1 MNTLPLWLALAGS
14 LAASPGETAPPRVK
28 LVVMVTVDQLVP
40 RYLEQ
45 WRPQFTGGLA
55 RLLDGGAVFT
65 DAFQDHALT
74 ETAPG
79 HATVLS
85 GRWPRHT
92 GIISNGA
99 GVGDSSSPLV
109 EVSGPGASPHR
120 FRGTALFDWIAATN
134 PDARALSVSRKDRGA
149 ILPIGRAK
157 QQVYWYQAGVFTTSR
172 YYADSLPAWVRI
184 FNARRIPF
192 KAAGQAV
199 TLLLPDSAYAEPDSA
214 PWENQGRDVT
224 FPHRLPPDSQRAAA
238 IYAGTPWI
246 DSLTLAFALTG
257 VEELRVGR
265 RRGTDLLAVSLSAT
279 DAIGHVFGPDS
290 REIHD
295 QVLRLDRYLG
305 WFLDRLF
312 DRLGEDGVVVVLT
325 ADHGVTPYPAAS
337 RARGISAYAV
347 SLDTVL
353 SAVNREL
360 DAAYRSLHDPEAWLR
375 ADGGMILLEDNGR
388 LAAAGINV
396 DSVWTAVAGRI
407 RALPG
412 VARVDRLA
420 DLYAA
425 DTTEDAVARRW
436 VHHLDPDASVPLVVT
451 LAEPSV
457 WSDRFAMHG
466 QASDADAHVPLIFY
480 GRGFRPGRYERRVA
494 TVDIAP
500 TLARRLDVAPLSV
513 LDGRVLVEALD
524 PER

>member
-1 MNTLPLWLALAGS
+1 MITLPLWLALAGS
-14 LAASPGETAPPRVK
+14 LSASPAGAAPPRVK

-55 RLLDGGAVFT
+55 RLLDEGAVFT
-65 DAFQDHALT
+65 TAFQDHAQT

-92 GIISNGA
+92 GILSNRA
-99 GVGDSSSPLV
+99 GVGDSASPLV

-120 FRGTALFDWIAATN
+120 FRGTALYDWLAAAN
-134 PDARALSVSRKDRGA
+134 ADARALSVSRKDRGA
-149 ILPIGRAK
+149 ILPVGRAR
-157 QQVYWYQAGVFTTSR
+157 QHVYWYQSGVFTTSR
-172 YYADSLPAWVRI
+172 YYADSLPAWVRV

-192 KAAGQAV
+192 KAAEQVV
-199 TLLLPDSAYAEPDSA
+199 TLLLPDSAYPEPDSL
-214 PWENQGRDVT
+214 PWENQGRNVT

-238 IYAGTPWI
+238 AFAGTPWI

-257 VEELRVGR
+257 AEELRLGR
-265 RRGTDLLAVSLSAT
+265 RKGTDLLAVSLSAT

-305 WFLDRLF
+305 WFLDRLV
-312 DRLGEDGVVVVLT
+312 DRLGEDHVLVVLT

-337 RARGISAYAV
+337 RARGITAHAV

-353 SAVNREL
+353 AAVNREL

-375 ADGGMILLEDNGR
+375 SDGGMILLEDNGR
-388 LAAAGINV
+388 LAAAGLNL
-396 DSVWTAVAGRI
+396 DSVWTVVAERLRAV
-407 RALPG
+407 PG

-420 DLYAA
+420 ALYAA

-436 VHHLDPDASVPLVVT
+436 VHHLSPDASVPLVVT
-451 LAEPSV
+451 LQEPWV
-457 WSDRFAMHG
+457 WSARFAMHG
-466 QASDADAHVPLIFY
+466 QASDADTHVPLVFW
-480 GRGFRPGRYERRVA
+480 GRGFRSGRYDRRVA

-500 TLARRLDVAPLSV
+500 TLARRLDLAPLSV

-524 PER
+524 PEG